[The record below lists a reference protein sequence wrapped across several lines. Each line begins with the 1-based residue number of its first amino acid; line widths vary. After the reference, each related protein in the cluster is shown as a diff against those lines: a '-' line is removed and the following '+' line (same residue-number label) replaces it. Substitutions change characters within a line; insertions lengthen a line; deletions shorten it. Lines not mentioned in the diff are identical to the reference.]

1 MISEEQSLPNWQ
13 KKILDQLDARLG
25 NSFIAEDPDCLLAE
39 ENLQTALLDQGF
51 NLYFY
56 EDPIE
61 LRYFLEEKVVSD
73 QGNCVISV
81 DTDTYELK
89 SLPFDILSQSS
100 TVAVS
105 LGDCFPD
112 LSYSVLKSLA
122 AEELNALDVALE
134 EYTPGQLNDNA
145 SSDFVLRHVFKLAP
159 EVIQSSSDLLR
170 NLLGLHYR
178 DIDLPDILKAR
189 LIDLLLKRKQFSDW
203 PLRDIVADKG
213 RFFDFLQQHWNGY
226 VAEVVESLGKG
237 KKEPKAIY
245 EVNGISADKVVLPF
259 GHDDVRV
266 YIDNLFLEGYLQPL
280 EVKDPDKLTGH
291 WCLVG
296 VLQDSEKELKKRVS
310 GLIQLCEESLPSLK
324 DRHQQ
329 WFQFAYRWAE
339 LSSVFH
345 LSKPDFA
352 VDSYEQLQSEIDQRF
367 SDWLLSK
374 YAGLHNH
381 PPMPPVMLHHAPRFM
396 ARELRD
402 GQSEKVALILIDGL
416 SVDQW
421 ITVRNQLAL
430 DEDVSETAVF
440 AWVPTV
446 TSVSRQA
453 LFSGKAPYQFASSI
467 QTTSAEPKAW
477 TQFWQDQGLNKKQV
491 FYEKGLGRGDVSSLK
506 DRLSDRRLK
515 AVGLVINTVDDMMH
529 GMQLGAA
536 GMHNQVSLWAKSGY
550 LGKLISSLLAEG
562 FSIHITSDHG
572 NVEAVGAGKVKE
584 GAIAESRGERT
595 RVYETETLRDSV
607 SYGCDEAIA
616 WPQIGLPSDYWPTVM
631 KGRKAFV
638 AKNEKIVGHG
648 GISLEEVIVPYITI
662 SRGADA

>member
-1 MISEEQSLPNWQ
+1 MICETIIVPKWQ
-13 KKILDQLDARLG
+13 KKILDQLDSRLG
-25 NSFIAEDPDCLLAE
+25 TGFIADDPDCLLVE
-39 ENLQTALLDQGF
+39 ENLQKALLDKGF

-56 EDPIE
+56 EGSIE
-61 LRYFLEEKVVSD
+61 LRYFLEEKVVSS
-73 QGNCVISV
+73 QANCVVSV
-81 DTDTYELK
+81 DTDTFELQ
-89 SLPFDILSQSS
+89 SLPYDILNQSS
-100 TVAVS
+100 TVSVS

-112 LSYSVLKSLA
+112 LSYAVLKSLA
-122 AEELNALDVALE
+122 AEDLNALDSALD
-134 EYTPGQLNDNA
+134 EYSPGQLNENA
-145 SSDFVLRHVFKLAP
+145 SGDFVLRHVFKVAP
-159 EVIQSSSDLLR
+159 EVIQTSSDLLK

-189 LIDLLLKRKQFSDW
+189 LIKLLLKRRQFTDW
-203 PLRDIVADKG
+203 PLREIVADKG
-213 RFFDFLQQHWNGY
+213 RFFGFLQKHWSSY
-226 VAEVVESLGKG
+226 VAEVAVSLEKG
-237 KKEPKAIY
+237 IEEPQSVY
-245 EVNGISADKVVLPF
+245 EAKNGGREKVVLPF

-266 YIDNLFLEGYLQPL
+266 YIDNLFLEGYLQPI
-280 EVKDPDKLTGH
+280 EINDPDKLTGH

-296 VLQDSEKELKKRVS
+296 VLQDSEKELKKRVT
-310 GLIQLCEESLPSLK
+310 GLIKLCEESLPSLS

-345 LSKPDFA
+345 MNQPDFA
-352 VDSYEQLQSEIDQRF
+352 IEAYAQLQADIDLRF

-381 PPMPPVMLHHAPRFM
+381 PPMPPVMLHHASRFM

-402 GQSEKVALILIDGL
+402 LPSVKVALVVVDGL
-416 SVDQW
+416 SIEQW
-421 ITVRNQLAL
+421 ITVRNQLGVT
-430 DEDVSETAVF
+430 EEVKETAIF

-453 LFSGKAPYQFASSI
+453 LFSGKAPYQFAKSI
-467 QTTSAEPKAW
+467 QTTGSEPKAW
-477 TQFWQDQGLNKKQV
+477 IEFWLNNGLSQQEV
-491 FYEKGLGRGDVSSLK
+491 FYKKGLGRDDGSLLN
-506 DRLSDRRLK
+506 DQLSDRRLK

-536 GMHNQVSLWAKSGY
+536 GMHNQVALWAKNGY
-550 LGKLISSLLAEG
+550 LSNLVSSLLTQG

-572 NVEAVGAGKVKE
+572 NVEAAGSGKVRE

-595 RVYETETLRDSV
+595 RVYESDTLRASI
-607 SYGCDEAIA
+607 SYGSDEAIA
-616 WPQIGLPSDYWPTVM
+616 WPQIGLPTNYWPTVM

-648 GISLEEVIVPYITI
+648 GISLEEVIVPYVTI
-662 SRGADA
+662 KRDTNE

>member
-1 MISEEQSLPNWQ
+1 MTSENLSLPNWQ
-13 KKILDQLDARLG
+13 KKILDQLDSRLG
-25 NSFIAEDPDCLLAE
+25 NSFIADDPDCLLAE
-39 ENLQTALLDQGF
+39 ENLQKALLDQSF
-51 NLYFY
+51 NLYFF
-56 EDPIE
+56 EDPLE
-61 LRYFLEEKVVSD
+61 LRYFLEEQVSS
-73 QGNCVISV
+73 GGSCLISV
-81 DTDTYELK
+81 DTDTYELN
-89 SLPFDILSQSS
+89 SLPFDILSQSNK
-100 TVAVS
+100 VAVS

-122 AEELNALDVALE
+122 AEELNVLDAALG

-159 EVIQSSSDLLR
+159 EVIQTSSDLLKS
-170 NLLGLHYR
+170 LLGLHYR

-189 LIDLLLKRKQFSDW
+189 LIELLLKRKQFSDW
-203 PLRDIVADKG
+203 PLRDIVSDKG
-213 RFFDFLQQHWNGY
+213 CFFEFLQQHWYGY
-226 VAEVVESLGKG
+226 IAELVESLEKG
-237 KKEPKAIY
+237 IKEPKAVY
-245 EVNGISADKVVLPF
+245 EVNGSSADKVVLPF

-266 YIDNLFLEGYLQPL
+266 YIDNLFLEGYLQPV
-280 EVKDPDKLTGH
+280 EIEDPDKLTGH

-296 VLQDSEKELKKRVS
+296 VLQDPEKELKKRVS
-310 GLIQLCEESLPSLK
+310 GLIQLCEESLPSRE

-345 LSKPDFA
+345 LNKPDFA
-352 VDSYEQLQSEIDQRF
+352 VESYAQLQSEVDQRF

-402 GQSEKVALILIDGL
+402 GHSEKVALILIDGL

-421 ITVRNQLAL
+421 ITVRNQLDL

-467 QTTSAEPKAW
+467 QTTSTEPKAW
-477 TQFWQDQGLNKKQV
+477 SQFWQDHGLNRQQI
-491 FYEKGLGRGDVSSLK
+491 FYEKGLGTDDVTSLSE
-506 DRLSDRRLK
+506 RLSDRRLK
-515 AVGLVINTVDDMMH
+515 TVGLIINTVDDMMH

-536 GMHNQVSLWAKSGY
+536 GMHNQVSLWAKNGY
-550 LGKLISSLLAEG
+550 LEKLINSLLDDG

-572 NVEAVGAGKVKE
+572 NVEAIGAGKVKE
-584 GAIAESRGERT
+584 GAIAESRGERA
-595 RVYETETLRDSV
+595 RVYETEILRDSIT
-607 SYGCDEAIA
+607 YGCAEAIA
-616 WPQIGLPSDYWPTVM
+616 WPPIGLPTDYWPTVM

-638 AKNEKIVGHG
+638 AKDEKIVGHG

-662 SRGADA
+662 SRGTDE